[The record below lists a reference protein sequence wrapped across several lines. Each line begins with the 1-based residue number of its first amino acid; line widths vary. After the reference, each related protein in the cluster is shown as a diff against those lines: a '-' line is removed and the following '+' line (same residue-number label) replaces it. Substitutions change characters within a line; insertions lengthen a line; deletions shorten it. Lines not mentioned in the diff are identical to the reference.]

1 MATQLLKLVAEYGFK
16 IGDIEVE
23 IAWTFIASLIS
34 LGPNFVPPHFCRL
47 KLLVLWRNVLPKP
60 QNKDSSNNVG
70 RSVT

>member
-34 LGPNFVPPHFCRL
+34 LGPNFVPPHSPKTTRPL
-47 KLLVLWRNVLPKP
+47 AESLVLRNNDQCAMRLV
-60 QNKDSSNNVG
+60 V
-70 RSVT
+70 V